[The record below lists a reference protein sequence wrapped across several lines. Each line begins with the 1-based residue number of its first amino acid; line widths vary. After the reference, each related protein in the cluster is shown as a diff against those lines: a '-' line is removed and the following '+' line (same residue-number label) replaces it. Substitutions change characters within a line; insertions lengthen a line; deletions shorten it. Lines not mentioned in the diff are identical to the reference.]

1 MVSHL
6 ALHHIFLL
14 LMQCE
19 ILHTC
24 AIPYPFFKSTKEL
37 VNCSWLPIEDG
48 FVQSVLNFFCSCIS
62 FIVKKN
68 LIWLS
73 GDYKQ

>member
-48 FVQSVLNFFCSCIS
+48 FVQSVLNFF
-62 FIVKKN
+62 
-68 LIWLS
+68 L
-73 GDYKQ
+73 